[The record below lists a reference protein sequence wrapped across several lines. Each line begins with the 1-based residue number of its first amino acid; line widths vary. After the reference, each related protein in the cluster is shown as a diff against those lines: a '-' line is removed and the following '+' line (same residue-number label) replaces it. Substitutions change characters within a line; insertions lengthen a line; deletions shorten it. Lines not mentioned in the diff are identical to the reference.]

1 MATLCTQ
8 ADVQNLLHTVFDNQP
23 EPVITDLIGR
33 ASAMVETYLQRTLEA
48 ETGIVETL
56 DGPWHE
62 LIVLVKW
69 PIDQTSNPVA
79 IVEDGNT
86 LVNGTD
92 FIVYED
98 DGRIIRGNGITDRW
112 WTRHRQAIVV
122 TYDGGYAVIPRDI
135 AHATSSAVTRWF
147 QAGAAYAAAPDSA
160 GAVKRISLEGSDEI
174 EYSDAVLD
182 LTMAL
187 GFNEPEMK
195 MLDPW
200 RATVFA

>member
-8 ADVQNLLHTVFDNQP
+8 GDVQNIIHTVFDNQP

-33 ASAMVETYLQRTLEA
+33 ASAAVETYLHRTLEA

-56 DGPWHE
+56 DGPWHP
-62 LIVLVKW
+62 LIVLDKY
-69 PIDQTSNPVA
+69 PITTLAGVA
-79 IVEDGNT
+79 IVEDGNV

-98 DGRIIRGNGITDRW
+98 GRIIRGNGINDVW
-112 WTRHRQAIVV
+112 WTRNRQAIMV
-122 TYDGGYAVIPRDI
+122 TYDAGYAIIPRDI
-135 AHATSSAVTRWF
+135 AHATSMMVARWF

-174 EYSDAVLD
+174 EYSDVVLD
-182 LTMAL
+182 STMGL
-187 GFNEPEMK
+187 GLMEAEM
-195 MLDPW
+195 MLLNQW